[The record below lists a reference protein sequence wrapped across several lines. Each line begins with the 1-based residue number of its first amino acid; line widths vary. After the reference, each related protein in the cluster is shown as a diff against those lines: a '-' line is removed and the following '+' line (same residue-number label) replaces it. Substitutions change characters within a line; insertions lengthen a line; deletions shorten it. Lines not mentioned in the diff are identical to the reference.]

1 MSGISIR
8 LATVDDAAILPD
20 IERSA
25 AKAFLAIAGLEW
37 IASGTVM
44 SAEQHR
50 IYIDEGTVWV
60 AATGKR
66 CFGFVTTAIYGDAL
80 HIIELSV
87 EDGHQGKG
95 VGRHLLETAKEYAT
109 KNGLA
114 ALTLTT
120 FRDLPFN
127 ERFYQKLGYQTLEET
142 TLPERLAGILRSE
155 FENGLPGERRCA
167 MRLPL

>member
-20 IERSA
+20 IERPA

-37 IASGTVM
+37 IASDTVM
-44 SAEQHR
+44 SAELHR

-60 AATGKR
+60 ATAGKR
-66 CFGFVTTAIYGDAL
+66 CIGFVATAIYGDAL
-80 HIIELSV
+80 HIVELSV
-87 EDGHQGKG
+87 EDGQQGKG
-95 VGRHLLETAKEYAT
+95 VGRHLLETAKEYAAE
-109 KNGLA
+109 NGLA

-127 ERFYQKLGYQTLEET
+127 ERFYRKLGYQTLEET
-142 TLPERLAGILRSE
+142 ELPERLADILKAE
-155 FENGLPGERRCA
+155 VENGLPGDRRCA
-167 MRLPL
+167 MYLDL